1 MSPKKAAAT
10 MNKPRMVAPKVKP
23 LAMSDADWAKELA
36 RRAVVT
42 TDQNKRHHIQHQ

>member
-23 LAMSDADWAKELA
+23 LAMSDADWVKELA